1 MREDAVEMGFAPL
14 PNESGFYE
22 WDLDGYVVSTDRRRL
37 DLATIERFLSRES
50 YWGRGLSRDAIV
62 RSINGSLAF
71 GVYDGAC
78 QVAFCRVIT
87 DLARVAYLLDVY
99 VDAAHR
105 GRQIGTQLS
114 AIVRTHPDLA
124 TVKRWLLVTPD
135 AAGVYSRTG
144 WSTAAEPGQIME
156 IVGDD
161 PARAD
166 LRRLFPS
173 RRTG

>member
-1 MREDAVEMGFAPL
+1 MSEDAVEMSLAPL

-37 DLATIERFLSRES
+37 DLATVERFLSRES

-71 GVYDGAC
+71 GVYGEAG

-105 GRQIGTQLS
+105 GRQIGSRLS

-124 TVKRWLLVTPD
+124 TVRRWLLVTPD
-135 AAGVYSRTG
+135 AADVYSRTG
-144 WSTAAEPGQIME
+144 WGPAAEPGQIME

-161 PARAD
+161 PQRAG
-166 LRRLFPS
+166 LS
-173 RRTG
+173 RRFPGRRIA